1 MDDKEFKLEVL
12 RVTLAHSTMA
22 QMRDIISEAQKHLD
36 WCLQPLEKAEAPKEA
51 TQVRGRKS
59 GQAKAPVGKAVTFT

>member
-1 MDDKEFKLEVL
+1 
-12 RVTLAHSTMA
+12 
-22 QMRDIISEAQKHLD
+22 MRDIISEAQKHLD

>member
-1 MDDKEFKLEVL
+1 MDDREFKLEVL

-36 WCLQPLEKAEAPKEA
+36 WCLQDIEKPQAQSPRTQPK
-51 TQVRGRKS
+51 R
-59 GQAKAPVGKAVTFT
+59 AKG